1 MVFSSLIFLYL
12 FLPTLLVFYFM
23 SPNGSYRV
31 WVLIGFSY
39 VFYAWGEPVW
49 VILLLLASMLGYVY
63 ALGIERY
70 RGTGVAKSLYI
81 VAVITNIGML
91 GFFKYAGF
99 LVENVN
105 ALLPVNLPVPDVKLP
120 IGISFFTFELI
131 CYLTDVYKG
140 KIQAPRSPKKVLLYV
155 SFFPHLVAGP
165 IIRYSDIEQQ
175 MDRPQVTLSGFSE
188 GITRF
193 ILGLGKKVLLANLLG
208 EAVPQ
213 LLNPGSESASV
224 LGVWFG
230 ISLYALQI
238 YFDFSGYSD
247 MAIGLGKMLGFDL
260 RENFNYPYISKSM
273 GEFWRRWNMSLG
285 GFFRDY
291 VYIPL
296 GGNQRRYLRNLF
308 AVWFLTGI
316 WHGAS
321 WNFVI
326 WGLYCGALIFIERQF
341 LGQWLNKLPSFVS
354 HAYAVLAILI
364 GWVWF
369 YFIDLAQ
376 GMRALTIMFGI
387 HHREFVNV
395 ELLVIF
401 QNHLLLY
408 IAAVLLSTPLV
419 KYGIRLAAKRFPR
432 IGNKLVV
439 IGTQAVNAAILT
451 ASTILL
457 VGSSYNPF
465 LYYRF

>member
-12 FLPTLLVFYFM
+12 FLPVLLIVYFI
-23 SPNGSYRV
+23 SPNATYRI

-49 VILLLLASMLGYVY
+49 VVLLLLASLLGYVF

-70 RGTGVAKSLYI
+70 RGAGMAKTLYI
-81 VAVITNIGML
+81 AAVVINIALL

-99 LVENVN
+99 LVENLN
-105 ALLPVNLPVPDVKLP
+105 ALMPLNLPVPDVKLP

-131 CYLTDVYKG
+131 CYLTDVHQG
-140 KIQAPRSPKKVLLYV
+140 KIEAPRSPRKVLLYV

-165 IIRYSDIEQQ
+165 IIRYTDIERQIESP
-175 MDRPQVTLSGFSE
+175 RVTLSGFSQ
-188 GITRF
+188 GVTRF
-193 ILGLGKKVLLANLLG
+193 VLGLGKKVLLANLLG
-208 EAVPQ
+208 ESVQQ
-213 LLNPGSESASV
+213 LLNPGAESASV
-224 LGVWFG
+224 LGIWFG
-230 ISLYALQI
+230 ISLFAMQI

-247 MAIGLGKMLGFDL
+247 MAIGLGKMLGFEL

-321 WNFVI
+321 WNFVV
-326 WGLYCGALIFIERQF
+326 WGLYCGALIYIERQF
-341 LGQWLNKLPSFVS
+341 LGQWLGKLPVIVSSRVRGPGDIDRLGLVLFSRSLRGDPGVENDVRRASCGFRQSGADGDFPGSF
-354 HAYAVLAILI
+354 AVVHRCRPTVHTARQTFAAACGGKASAI
-364 GWVWF
+364 
-369 YFIDLAQ
+369 
-376 GMRALTIMFGI
+376 R
-387 HHREFVNV
+387 
-395 ELLVIF
+395 
-401 QNHLLLY
+401 
-408 IAAVLLSTPLV
+408 
-419 KYGIRLAAKRFPR
+419 
-432 IGNKLVV
+432 
-439 IGTQAVNAAILT
+439 
-451 ASTILL
+451 
-457 VGSSYNPF
+457 
-465 LYYRF
+465 

>member
-12 FLPTLLVFYFM
+12 FLPVLLIVYFI
-23 SPNGSYRV
+23 SPNATYRI

-49 VILLLLASMLGYVY
+49 VVLLLLASLLGYVF

-70 RGTGVAKSLYI
+70 RGTGMAKTLYI
-81 VAVITNIGML
+81 AAVVINIALL

-99 LVENVN
+99 LVENLN
-105 ALLPVNLPVPDVKLP
+105 ALMPLNLPVPDVKLP

-131 CYLTDVYKG
+131 CYLTDVHQG
-140 KIQAPRSPKKVLLYV
+140 KIEAPRSPRKVLLYV

-165 IIRYSDIEQQ
+165 IIRYTDIERQIESP
-175 MDRPQVTLSGFSE
+175 RVTLSGFSQ
-188 GITRF
+188 GVTRF
-193 ILGLGKKVLLANLLG
+193 VLGLGKKVLLANLLG
-208 EAVPQ
+208 ESVQQ
-213 LLNPGSESASV
+213 LLNPGAESASV
-224 LGVWFG
+224 LGIWFG
-230 ISLYALQI
+230 ISLFAMQI

-247 MAIGLGKMLGFDL
+247 MAIGLGKMLGFEL

-321 WNFVI
+321 WNFVV
-326 WGLYCGALIFIERQF
+326 WGLYCGALIYIERQF
-341 LGQWLNKLPSFVS
+341 LGQWLGKLPVIVS

-369 YFIDLAQ
+369 YFLDLSEAI
-376 GMRALTIMFGI
+376 RALKTMFGG
-387 HHREFVNV
+387 HPADFANL
-395 ELLVIF
+395 ELMVIF
-401 QNHLLLY
+401 QDHLLLY
-408 IAAVLLSTPLV
+408 TAAVLLSTPLV
-419 KYGIRLAAKRFPR
+419 KHLLRLAAEKLPRF
-432 IGNKLVV
+432 GSGLAFF
-439 IGTQAVNAAILT
+439 GTLALNAAILVAAT
-451 ASTILL
+451 MLL

>member
-12 FLPTLLVFYFM
+12 FLPVLLMVYFI
-23 SPNGSYRV
+23 SKNASYRI

-49 VILLLLASMLGYVY
+49 VVLLLLASMLGYFF

-70 RGTGVAKSLYI
+70 RGTRLAKSLYI
-81 VAVITNIGML
+81 FAIIINIAML

-99 LVENVN
+99 FVENVN
-105 ALLPVNLPVPDVKLP
+105 AILPLSLPVPEVKLP

-140 KIQAPRSPKKVLLYV
+140 TIHAPRSPKKVLLYV

-165 IIRYSDIEQQ
+165 IIRYTDIERQI
-175 MDRPQVTLSGFSE
+175 DHPQVSLAGFSE
-188 GITRF
+188 GISRF
-193 ILGLGKKVLLANLLG
+193 LLGLGKKVLLANQLG
-208 EAVPQ
+208 ETAAL
-213 LLNPGSESASV
+213 LLNPGSESATV
-224 LGVWFG
+224 LGIWFG
-230 ISLYALQI
+230 IGLFALQI

-247 MAIGLGKMLGFDL
+247 MAIGLGKMFGFNL
-260 RENFNYPYISKSM
+260 RENFNYPYISKSA

-296 GGNQRRYLRNLF
+296 GGNQRHYLRNLF
-308 AVWFLTGI
+308 VVWFLTGI

-321 WNFVI
+321 WNFVV
-326 WGLYCGALIFIERQF
+326 WGLYFGALIFLERRF
-341 LGQWLNKLPSFVS
+341 LGKWLDRLPVIAG
-354 HAYAVLAILI
+354 HTYAICAILI

-369 YFIDLAQ
+369 YFTNLSEAVK
-376 GMRALTIMFGI
+376 ALLTMFGLY
-387 HHREFVNV
+387 HREFANL
-395 ELLVIF
+395 ELQF
-401 QNHLLLY
+401 YFRENLLLF
-408 IAAVLLSTPLV
+408 IAAILLSTPLM
-419 KYGIRLAAKRFPR
+419 KRLLQLAAKSSPR
-432 IGNKLVV
+432 LGTGLAV
-439 IGTQAVNAAILT
+439 IGAQVLNTVILIAA
-451 ASTILL
+451 TILL